1 MAEQSLADRA
11 IETLAAVRAMDDG
24 VELAHP
30 ERHAARELKRAA
42 EAILDTALRQAYMLA
57 LAAQDLREDMRKKE
71 KESAVAQK
79 GSND

>member
-30 ERHAARELKRAA
+30 ERHAVHELKRAA

-57 LAAQDLREDMRKKE
+57 HAAQDLREDMRKKE
-71 KESAVAQK
+71 KEGAAAQK